1 MFSLLSAP
9 YLLHIN
15 VKLNFIIHKQIEA
28 NHFYGP
34 RNIGTQWRSTD
45 GQIKMHIYLHICMH
59 VCNKNVQVLSIHGKK
74 LYLHTNVHIN
84 VHVFPVYGRNLH
96 IFIYMQIEMHI
107 LICIFFTICGAP
119 ISPNVTLKVN
129 NVIKLYGCH
138 DPYLTNKED
147 KRTI

>member
-45 GQIKMHIYLHICMH
+45 GQIKLHIYLHICMH

-96 IFIYMQIEMHI
+96 IFITHMH
-107 LICIFFTICGAP
+107 T
-119 ISPNVTLKVN
+119 NVHI
-129 NVIKLYGCH
+129 NVH
-138 DPYLTNKED
+138 FYLTVCGSVIHYHNKIFYGG
-147 KRTI
+147 KTRFQKL